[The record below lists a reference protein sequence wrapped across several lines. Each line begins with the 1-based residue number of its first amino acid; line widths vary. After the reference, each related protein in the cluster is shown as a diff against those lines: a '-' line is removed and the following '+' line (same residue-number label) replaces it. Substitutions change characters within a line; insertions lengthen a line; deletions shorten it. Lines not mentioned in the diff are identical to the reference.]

1 MVNLIFLADQ
11 SWSTEPW
18 EVVVAILVILLT
30 LVCLFF
36 LYRNV
41 IFNFKKNR
49 LEKEKMQEDFKK
61 QDENGIDK
69 VNGDNI
75 SKHPLLAEINK
86 DISEIKEGELRLFF
100 AINIDNFRYIVDSYE
115 QKDIDKI
122 IVEYLKRLK
131 KYGDKYSIAGHYEK
145 DMFIYYYK
153 GEIDNDKMNF
163 IAKDLLGLIAQPL
176 KLGNHELTAS
186 IGVCLFPYDGITA
199 ENLLKDAE
207 IAVYVAKKEGK
218 NRFCMYSEN
227 LIEKEQFNIDYY
239 KQIKKSIENDEF
251 LLYYQPIVDI
261 RTGKIIGLESLL
273 RWQHPTMGILSPG
286 KFLNVMDLTGDIT
299 WFGIWGFEKVAE
311 QYNTWKKS
319 IKLGDFFISINLGP
333 KQLFV
338 EGLARQFFEI
348 TGKQGLSP
356 ENFCLEILDYYV
368 ITNNDIAQHNLKEFR
383 RYGFRLAIDDTG
395 PDFAVANDMSKIS
408 ASIFKLSR
416 GNLLLINSD
425 DDDVAKIERV
435 IQAAKANQKIVIAEG
450 VEDENMIRILNK
462 WDIRFMQGY
471 YFSEPVSVEEAQRMM
486 HKSPWNM
493 SSFNH
498 LVK

>member
-1 MVNLIFLADQ
+1 MFNLIFLTDPV
-11 SWSTEPW
+11 WSTEPW
-18 EVVVAILVILLT
+18 EIVVSILVIVIT
-30 LVCLFF
+30 MVCIFF
-36 LYRNV
+36 LSRNV
-41 IFNFKKNR
+41 IFSFKKNR
-49 LEKEKMQEDFKK
+49 LEKEKMQEDTNKP
-61 QDENGIDK
+61 DGDNVDK
-69 VNGDNI
+69 VNAENI
-75 SKHPLLAEINK
+75 SKNPLLAEINK
-86 DISEIKEGELRLFF
+86 DILGIQEGDLRLFF
-100 AINIDNFRYIVDSYE
+100 AINIDNFRYIVESYE

-122 IVEYLKRLK
+122 IQEYLKRLK
-131 KYGDKYSIAGHYEK
+131 KYGDKNSIAGHYEQ
-145 DMFIYYYK
+145 DMFIYYYS
-153 GEIDNDKMNF
+153 GDIDNEKINQ
-163 IAKDLLGLIAQPL
+163 IAKELLDLIAQPL

-186 IGVCLFPYDGITA
+186 IGVCLFPYDGISA
-199 ENLLKDAE
+199 ENLLKNAE

-218 NRFCMYSEN
+218 NRFTLYSEN

-348 TGKQGLSP
+348 TGKHGLNT
-356 ENFCLEILDYYV
+356 ENFCLEILDYYTV
-368 ITNNDIAQHNLKEFR
+368 TNNDIAQNNLKEFR
-383 RYGFRLAIDDTG
+383 RYGFRIAIDDTG
-395 PDFAVANDMSKIS
+395 PDFAIASDMSKIG

-425 DDDVAKIERV
+425 DEDVEKIERV
-435 IQAAKANQKIVIAEG
+435 IQAAKANQKVVIAEG
-450 VEDENMIRILNK
+450 VEDENTIRKLNK

-471 YFSEPVSVEEAQRMM
+471 YFSEPVSVEEAQRMIQ
-486 HKSPWNM
+486 KSPWNM
-493 SSFNH
+493 NSFNH
-498 LVK
+498 LIK